1 VPKNKFWQFKAATE
15 NEPAELLLYGDIS
28 STSWWGDEVT
38 PKQFK
43 KDLDDLGDV
52 DQINVYISSDGGDV
66 FAGQAIYS
74 MLKRHK
80 AKITV
85 YVDGLAASIASVIAM
100 AGDTVIMPKNSMI
113 MVHNPWTIAVGTAE
127 DFRKLAD
134 DMDKI
139 RESIIVTYK
148 DKTGMKDQEIIELMD
163 AETWLTAEEAVKKGF
178 ADEIEQEK
186 QVAASVNG
194 EFLVLN
200 GQKFDLTRFKNVP
213 RLAFLPEKRTRN
225 EPHKEDKQTDQ
236 GLLSLYEKQLQI
248 NKNKIGG
255 ILR

>member
-1 VPKNKFWQFKAATE
+1 MPKSKFWQFKAAVE
-15 NEPAELLLYGDIS
+15 DKPAELLLYGDIS
-28 STSWWGDEVT
+28 SYSWWDDDVT

-52 DQINVYISSDGGDV
+52 DKLNVFINSDGGDV

-80 AKITV
+80 ANITV
-85 YVDGLAASIASVIAM
+85 YIDGLAASIASVIAM
-100 AGDTVIMPKNSMI
+100 AGDTVIMPKNTMM
-113 MVHNPWTIAVGTAE
+113 MVHNPWTLAVGNAE

-148 DKTGMKDQEIIELMD
+148 DKTDMENDKIIALMD
-163 AETWLTAEEAVKKGF
+163 AETWLTAEECVEKGF

-194 EFLVLN
+194 EFLMLN
-200 GQKFDLTRFKNVP
+200 GQEFDLSRFKNAP
-213 RLAFLPEKRTRN
+213 KFAFLPPEKPN
-225 EPHKEDKQTDQ
+225 KEPPKKDEQTNI

-248 NKNKIGG
+248 NKNMIGG
-255 ILR
+255 II